1 MTRSY
6 RKFGVSSRCAF
17 TCAACL
23 ALLCG
28 CSQPRPSASAVKK
41 NAGLDKGQVLPEVRP
56 DQPPTAKTLYS
67 MADILATQGKDT
79 ECEFVLR
86 RCVQEYP
93 RFTPAYNSLAELQ
106 MRQGRVHEAVA
117 VLSKALE
124 VRPKDPVLLNN
135 LGMCL
140 LMRKDYAPALDRFTQ
155 AAGLVPENEKYRANM
170 AIALGLLGR
179 HEESLALLEQV
190 LPKDKA
196 RHNAEILR
204 KAREQQAHPP
214 QGLQS

>member
-1 MTRSY
+1 MAPRY
-6 RKFGVSSRCAF
+6 FAW
-17 TCAACL
+17 AACL
-23 ALLCG
+23 MLLCG
-28 CSQPRPSASAVKK
+28 CEQPKQASNPK
-41 NAGLDKGQVLPEVRP
+41 GLQLDKSPQQAEVRP

-86 RCVQEYP
+86 RCVQEHP

-106 MRQGRVHEAVA
+106 MRQGRVHEAIA

-155 AAGLVPENEKYRANM
+155 AAGLVPESEKYRANM

-204 KAREQQAHPP
+204 KAREQQANPP
-214 QGLQS
+214 QGVQS